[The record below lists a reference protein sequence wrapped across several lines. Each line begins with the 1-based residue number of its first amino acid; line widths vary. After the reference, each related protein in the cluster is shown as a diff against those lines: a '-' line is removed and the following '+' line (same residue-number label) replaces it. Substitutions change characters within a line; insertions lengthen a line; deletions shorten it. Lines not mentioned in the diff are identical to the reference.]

1 MGEGIRDGLRSSVAG
16 SLHPPTYWVERTAGA
31 QGLILEQ
38 AEEGDAEMLLSSPLR
53 FICQQKQNTNAAFPT
68 AGLGFHLAASEP
80 STLSGPA
87 GLSASESGLC
97 CQR

>member
-1 MGEGIRDGLRSSVAG
+1 MRRA
-16 SLHPPTYWVERTAGA
+16 
-31 QGLILEQ
+31 LILEQ
-38 AEEGDAEMLLSSPLR
+38 TEGRDTEMLLISTLR
-53 FICQQKQNTNAAFPT
+53 FICQQKQNTNTAFPT
-68 AGLGFHLAASEP
+68 PGLSFHLAASEP